1 MLNDLERAAVS
12 QLARM
17 DPAVEV
23 IDPLLRSVGQVMFQ
37 NNSMS
42 GLLFLVGIF
51 INSYQYG
58 LTALL
63 GLIVATFAVATFAA

>member
-1 MLNDLERAAVS
+1 VRITRKRRDGYDRRPAARRRSGDVS
-12 QLARM
+12 EL
-17 DPAVEV
+17 P
-23 IDPLLRSVGQVMFQ
+23 IT
-37 NNSMS
+37 

-63 GLIVATFAVATFAA
+63 GLVVATHRLSPGCGSSAQFK